1 MLNWV
6 IYDEKNWYIEVYLFV
21 IKELDDKSLILRCR
35 WDFD

>member
-6 IYDEKNWYIEVYLFV
+6 IYYEKNWYIEVYLFV
-21 IKELDDKSLILRCR
+21 IKGLDDKSLILRCR